1 MVAHIKHH
9 AKFYFALIAG
19 LLTWLVSQSPSLP
32 VRILIAGD
40 AFFIAYLAATG
51 LLVLNAQADQLRRR
65 SEYADEGI
73 SIIILITLTGVGLT
87 LASIFMI
94 FHEPSPSPAWHLIL
108 AIISLPLGWMTLHT
122 VSALHYG
129 HLYYQAKDKASGKG
143 KDRGGLIFPG
153 TSEPAAWDFLY
164 YSFVIGMTAQVSDVQ
179 VTNVE
184 MRRLT
189 LFQGIVSFF
198 YNTVLMALVLNIV
211 VNHLG

>member
-9 AKFYFALIAG
+9 AKFYFALIMG
-19 LLTWLVSQSPSLP
+19 LLAALVGQSLPVP
-32 VRILIAGD
+32 VRILVAGD
-40 AFFIAYLAATG
+40 CFFIAYLVVTG
-51 LLVLNAQADQLRRR
+51 LLVLNAQADQMRRR

-73 SIIILITLTGVGLT
+73 HIIILITLTGVALT

-94 FHEPSPSPAWHLIL
+94 FQEPSPAPIWHLVLVIV
-108 AIISLPLGWMTLHT
+108 SLPLGWMTLHT

-129 HLYYQAKDKASGKG
+129 HLYYQAKDNTSDTG
-143 KDRGGLIFPG
+143 KDRGGLIFPD
-153 TSEPAAWDFLY
+153 TSEPTAWDFLY

-179 VTNVE
+179 VANVE